1 MITASQLAGLLAEPE
16 RLKIVGAIALGATE
30 PEQILAATGLDA
42 RTVARAIGRL
52 RASGLVSHGPDG
64 LSVDTGAIKEAAREA
79 ADDPEPE
86 DYGVADPATAAV
98 LRAFIRD
105 GRLQSIPAQRSK
117 RLVVL
122 EHIAMTFEPGI
133 RFSEREVDTML
144 RAWHPDHAAL
154 RRYLVDE
161 GFLAR
166 EAGEYWRSGGWV
178 EV

>member
-1 MITASQLAGLLAEPE
+1 MISAPQLAGLLAEPE
-16 RLKIVGAIALGATE
+16 RLKVVAAIALGAAE
-30 PEQILAATGLDA
+30 PDDVLAATGLDP

-52 RASGLVSHGPDG
+52 RASGLVAYGPGG
-64 LSVDTGAIKEAAREA
+64 LSVNTGAIKVAAREA

-86 DYGVADPATAAV
+86 DYGVADPATASV

-105 GRLQSIPAQRSK
+105 GRLQSIPTQRSK

-122 EHIAMTFEPGI
+122 EHIAMTFEPGV

-161 GFLAR
+161 GFLDR